1 MTFTTVNKALI
12 AVVAASFIVGVITGR
27 MGAKPAPAAI
37 TKTTETFQ
45 VKTAL
50 TETVA
55 AKEVDHRDVTTTVV
69 SKPDGTK
76 TTTTV
81 DHSVIQDKTTEK
93 LQDKTSQISNKTSER
108 EVSQPAGA
116 NWSLGLSYAPGYAI
130 RGTPYSPSAF
140 TPEIGWRVVDQFW
153 LTASYSI
160 SSHSPTIGFRIQF

>member
-1 MTFTTVNKALI
+1 MTSLEKALI
-12 AVVAASFIVGVITGR
+12 AAVAVSFIAGVVTGR
-27 MGAKPAPAAI
+27 MGERPAPAAI
-37 TKTTETFQ
+37 TKTTETVQ

-50 TETVA
+50 TETIA
-55 AKEVDHRDVTTTVV
+55 ARDTDHRDVTTTVV

-76 TTTTV
+76 ITTTV

-93 LQDKTSQISNKTSER
+93 LQDKTSRISKKTSES
-108 EVSQPAGA
+108 EVFQPAGA

-130 RGTPYSPSAF
+130 HGTPYSPSAF

-160 SSHSPTIGFRIQF
+160 AAHSPTIGFRIDF